1 MQPSYICTNKNDKF
15 SVDNN
20 IGNGNLIYP
29 IGLLTMDEIMFSGSS
44 GVDISNSYLYNDG
57 VWWTMTP
64 VGFTHLDNTEPFCML
79 YKSSMSELNT
89 EPVEYEWGIRPVISL
104 KSSVI
109 ISGDGTINNPFTVD

>member
-1 MQPSYICTNKNDKF
+1 
-15 SVDNN
+15 
-20 IGNGNLIYP
+20 
-29 IGLLTMDEIMFSGSS
+29 
-44 GVDISNSYLYNDG
+44 
-57 VWWTMTP
+57 
-64 VGFTHLDNTEPFCML
+64 ML

>member
-1 MQPSYICTNKNDKF
+1 MT
-15 SVDNN
+15 
-20 IGNGNLIYP
+20 YP

-44 GVDISNSYLYNDG
+44 GGDISNSYLYNDG